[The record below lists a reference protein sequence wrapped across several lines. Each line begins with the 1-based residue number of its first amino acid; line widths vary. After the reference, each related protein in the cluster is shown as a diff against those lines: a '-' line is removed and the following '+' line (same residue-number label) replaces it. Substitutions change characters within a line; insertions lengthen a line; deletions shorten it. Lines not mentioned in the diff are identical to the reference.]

1 MKKYYHIKYSKF
13 HYYLIQ
19 IIQKN
24 NKFLVNPNNNIEKL
38 YIILLLKNIDKFKNK
53 II

>member
-13 HYYLIQ
+13 HNYLIQ

-24 NKFLVNPNNNIEKL
+24 NKFSVNPNNYIEKL
-38 YIILLLKNIDKFKNK
+38 LI
-53 II
+53 